1 MDGQYLVYAIV
12 AGALLAAIA
21 LLQTL
26 SRGELSRLK
35 VQPKPLMTPPER
47 RVCLMIE
54 RALPGARIHAQV
66 SMGAI
71 MNPAKGLG
79 RIVAEQL
86 CRHPFE
92 RQISGLK
99 LAHQGRVSNRLRI
112 GKPLG

>member
-21 LLQTL
+21 LLQTI

-54 RALPGARIHAQV
+54 RALPYT
-66 SMGAI
+66 
-71 MNPAKGLG
+71 
-79 RIVAEQL
+79 
-86 CRHPFE
+86 RHYSHVRNDVRTVGNFYAGS
-92 RQISGLK
+92 RKWRSVRS
-99 LAHQGRVSNRLRI
+99 H
-112 GKPLG
+112 

>member
-21 LLQTL
+21 LLQTI

-54 RALPGARIHAQV
+54 RALPGGPVAYGQAFYLAGFSIGIMAAAAVAPIGDNRIGLCHV
-66 SMGAI
+66 SRLSLD
-71 MNPAKGLG
+71 GLG
-79 RIVAEQL
+79 DRVH
-86 CRHPFE
+86 CVT
-92 RQISGLK
+92 K
-99 LAHQGRVSNRLRI
+99 L
-112 GKPLG
+112 